1 MNARMR
7 KTLTN
12 GVQLLLFMVILP
24 AIIVGWIRELIIK
37 TIYL

>member
-7 KTLTN
+7 EALTN

-24 AIIVGWIRELIIK
+24 AIIVGWIRERI
-37 TIYL
+37 